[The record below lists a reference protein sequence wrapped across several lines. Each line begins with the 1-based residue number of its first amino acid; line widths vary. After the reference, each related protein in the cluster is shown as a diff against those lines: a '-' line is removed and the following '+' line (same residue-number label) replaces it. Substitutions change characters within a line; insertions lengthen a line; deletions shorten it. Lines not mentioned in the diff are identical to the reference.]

1 MLPDSR
7 IQATS
12 AAPRQPVDRLHRIC
26 WGLGVALHARTAKR
40 QRILDAD
47 TRQQLP
53 LRVVLFVLAL
63 VPSVAMTAL
72 WAVNSNRLYDNWHS
86 VSNHNTQTVRY
97 ATPVFTIFYGL
108 QVERHLSAA
117 ALVDPA
123 HYQAPLAAQR
133 RATDAGIAALKA
145 LTGPAPADI
154 LAGTAKIEAG
164 LQQLGTFRFA
174 VDVRGVTQQQMYDDY
189 TGLIATDLELF
200 NSLSDVGLADLNFR
214 VRPEIDSVWG
224 IEILAREDALL
235 TPGIVGGTVPSAQ
248 RAQLAQLSGAE
259 QFIYDD
265 KVVPLLLPAQAA
277 QYRALIASRA
287 WQQKTNVMQYVI
299 TAAPSAGTALPAALG
314 SQWQQSIAAITPQ
327 LQGLNIELGTALTS
341 ATSAEVHR
349 MAVDLIAETA
359 VGFTGVLLIVLLT
372 IFLTGVLR
380 RRIFAL
386 RSAALDLQVRLP
398 DVVERLRRGEN
409 VDTDAELPALHYGG
423 DELGMLGQAL
433 NAARASAL
441 ETAVHQV
448 EQNRGFER
456 LLQRIA
462 RRTQLLIGLQMKR
475 VTEMERRYEDAELL
489 EGLFELDHLTA
500 RLRRYEENLV
510 ILGGGQPQRRWR
522 KPVPLLDVLRAA
534 QGEVQDYRR
543 IRIETRDAAWLSER
557 AVGPVVHMLAELME
571 NAVTFSKPPSPVE
584 VTASMVARGLAIEIE
599 DRGVGMAPE
608 QYADANT
615 LMSDPPKLDVV
626 SQADDARLGLFVV
639 ARLATG
645 LGINVELRPSSYGGT
660 RVVVLLPV
668 DLVHVSRQ
676 QLVLDDAARQREQ
689 KLHRLTALHGTPED
703 SVPHA
708 ATSSA
713 AVTEFPTMGEEE
725 EDDWALAGVG
735 ARLTP
740 VATDSGSTAAPGLK
754 PLPKRIRLANLA
766 AELREQQPLAEQEQD
781 SGETADEQ
789 DAPPPWSARSGAT
802 IGAFQRQSRIARA
815 AAQDEDFTT
824 QPTPGLGATR
834 EEDGR

>member
-1 MLPDSR
+1 
-7 IQATS
+7 
-12 AAPRQPVDRLHRIC
+12 
-26 WGLGVALHARTAKR
+26 
-40 QRILDAD
+40 
-47 TRQQLP
+47 
-53 LRVVLFVLAL
+53 
-63 VPSVAMTAL
+63 
-72 WAVNSNRLYDNWHS
+72 
-86 VSNHNTQTVRY
+86 
-97 ATPVFTIFYGL
+97 
-108 QVERHLSAA
+108 
-117 ALVDPA
+117 
-123 HYQAPLAAQR
+123 
-133 RATDAGIAALKA
+133 
-145 LTGPAPADI
+145 
-154 LAGTAKIEAG
+154 
-164 LQQLGTFRFA
+164 
-174 VDVRGVTQQQMYDDY
+174 MYDDY

-235 TPGIVGGTVPSAQ
+235 TPGIVGGTVSSAQ

-277 QYRALIASRA
+277 KYRALIASGA

-299 TAAPSAGTALPAALG
+299 TAAPSAGTALPPALG
-314 SQWQQSIAAITPQ
+314 RQWQQSIAAITPQ

-349 MAVDLIAETA
+349 MAVDLIVETA

-386 RSAALDLQVRLP
+386 RAAALDLQVRLP
-398 DVVERLRRGEN
+398 NVVERLRRGEN
-409 VDTDAELPALHYGG
+409 VDIDAELPALHYGG

-615 LMSDPPKLDVV
+615 LMADPPKLDVV

-639 ARLATG
+639 ARLAAG

-660 RVVVLLPV
+660 RVVVLLPT
-668 DLVHVSRQ
+668 DLVHTSRQ

-689 KLHRLTALHGTPED
+689 ILRRLTAMHGAPAD
-703 SVPHA
+703 SATHA
-708 ATSSA
+708 AASAGENGASSV
-713 AVTEFPTMGEEE
+713 AVAQFPTMGEEE

-735 ARLTP
+735 ARLAAVPADAGSAAT
-740 VATDSGSTAAPGLK
+740 TDSGPGPAAAPGLK
-754 PLPKRIRLANLA
+754 PLPKRVRLANLA
-766 AELREQQPLAEQEQD
+766 AELREQQPPPPPAEQD
-781 SGETADEQ
+781 TGATASEQ
-789 DAPPPWSARSGAT
+789 DAPPPWSQRSGAT

-815 AAQDEDFTT
+815 AQDEDLTT
-824 QPTPGLGATR
+824 QSTPGLGATR